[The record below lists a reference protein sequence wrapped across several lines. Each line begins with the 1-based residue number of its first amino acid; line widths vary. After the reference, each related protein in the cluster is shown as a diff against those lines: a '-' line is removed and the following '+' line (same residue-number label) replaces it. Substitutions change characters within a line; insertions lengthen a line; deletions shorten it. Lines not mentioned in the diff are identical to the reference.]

1 MNLSTLKNALL
12 TLMMLHA
19 GEGLKSQQ
27 GVRGKEVNS
36 MWEI

>member
-1 MNLSTLKNALL
+1 MNLPTLKNASL

-19 GEGLKSQQ
+19 GEGLKPQQ
-27 GVRGKEVNS
+27 GVRGKEVNR